1 MPDFEPIEI
10 EIALN
15 SPKALQEAA
24 KIEGAL
30 TGLDAAVSDTESRF
44 KAYVA
49 QKLRANGV
57 SVESIRLTDKE
68 VLAVKNYM
76 NAIQGLKTMMDQ
88 ATDPTQIGVYNF
100 KLTELQ
106 SKIDAIL
113 TKGAAQGLQNTNTTI
128 AQQGTTLQTTK
139 RQWDG
144 LGNSITQI
152 TRELPAFTFSAQT
165 GLLAI
170 SNNIPILADEINR
183 LKLRNQE
190 LVASGGTSVPIWQ
203 QVAKSFLS
211 WNTLLSVGVTLLTV
225 YGKEIVDWISNLV
238 SGKKAVDGLKARIST
253 LNKALEGSGFKKAY
267 TDIAELRIN
276 LDLARKSMYDSNA
289 VVKQYNESLGETS
302 KQAKN
307 LDDVEKGLIAGADD
321 YIKMMLYKAAA
332 TLALEEA
339 SKKAFLA
346 AQEAQKKEIEFINGK
361 DKLIAGAAATGGFSG
376 SMYGVAKFESE
387 TYTESLKED
396 GEKRKKL
403 RLEEIK
409 QEEDLQLSIAATF
422 SQQAATAAEALK
434 KKLGRKTPKITT
446 SEEESDYKKL
456 LEKLTELDKEYSRKQ
471 LTKDAEELQAL
482 RDKFDKIRT
491 LITAFNANPKNK
503 VKIPIDGLNALEKE
517 AEKALTYRQDT
528 AKLETQL
535 DQEKEVYAAY
545 EAFKTQVGM
554 EAAEERYGALLN
566 GFQNY
571 GERLKDE
578 YAKLQES
585 LSTKPEEDITG
596 PETERLNLLDGK
608 IKAFEQNQNAASQK
622 RFADAYNAAIT
633 YQETLVQI
641 EADYNA
647 KVLELDKISNAKLR
661 AAKIAELTRTKQQ
674 VLDALNAEA
683 YERAT
688 IFENL
693 STNLMGIS
701 RRELD
706 NRIKSIEEYLSIAKG
721 SITEEQRAYVK
732 AELEKAKA
740 IKASTN
746 VGVEEKALIERKAA
760 LVKRI
765 ADLQAKGVVNVSDE
779 VAELEKVNGELSEIL
794 AKKLNTI
801 SNIAGELGSSFNE
814 LGAALKNYDEGL
826 GDTIET
832 MGELINVVGDAAA
845 AGASFA
851 AGDVVG
857 GITSSIKA
865 ITGIL
870 NIGAKARES
879 ERKALEEIKKYQD
892 EIFASQL
899 SYNAA
904 LRTRISD
911 EIKLNDL
918 YKSRVENIKEEIAAN
933 KEKYASAVKDQ
944 NEAFKKLLNAQT
956 VVDKKTEKYGGFL
969 GIGRKTRVKE
979 IKQSV
984 AELLGIGTY
993 VEKTLNKGKGILEK
1007 TITIF
1012 EPGTIEYTDE
1022 LFEKLEKINAD
1033 KPLTGDAKTAYE
1045 QLKQLRDEYGSIE
1058 DAQRELQK
1066 QLVDAVTGTTAQALA
1081 DSIKEGILSGK
1092 KTFADFADD
1101 IEGFLRNAI
1110 IAGMSSKIIEPE
1122 MQKLQDQLYSFLGD
1136 GILTADEKQQFQDMY
1151 LRIAEEANAYLDLI
1165 NQAGINVGT
1174 TATDANSLAGAVKGI
1189 TADQAD
1195 LLAGQFGGLRL
1206 TQLETNQILRANFSA
1221 QLADTGKQV
1230 ALQIDIEKNTR
1241 RTADNTEYL
1250 KGIDQTLKDIQT
1262 DKASKANGI

>member
-144 LGNSITQI
+144 LGNSINQI

-190 LVASGGTSVPIWQ
+190 LVASGGTSVPIWK

-225 YGKEIVDWISNLV
+225 YGKEIFSWIGSLFK
-238 SGKKAVDGLKARIST
+238 GKAAIDALKASQSA
-253 LNKALEGSGFKKAY
+253 LNTALKSGSYQKVIGDVIQLSSYVK
-267 TDIAELRIN
+267 
-276 LDLARKSMYDSNA
+276 LARKEFIDKEV
-289 VVKQYNESLGETS
+289 VVKKYNDTIGKASGEV
-302 KQAKN
+302 KN
-307 LDDVEKGLIAGADD
+307 LQEVEQGLIDKAPA
-321 YIKMMLYKAAA
+321 YVEAMLYKAAA
-332 TLALEEA
+332 EVAQAEAATKLAESRKKQQEIEDEIIKIKDKKDTRGFGGYNPTVSGSVNVSSLQKDSEIRAENKKLEELLQE
-339 SKKAFLA
+339 KAEIVKSSNNVVNSLNEEA
-346 AQEAQKKEIEFINGK
+346 ARIAKDAGLKIFGDPEVDKQNKE
-361 DKLIAGAAATGGFSG
+361 
-376 SMYGVAKFESE
+376 
-387 TYTESLKED
+387 
-396 GEKRKKL
+396 
-403 RLEEIK
+403 
-409 QEEDLQLSIAATF
+409 
-422 SQQAATAAEALK
+422 
-434 KKLGRKTPKITT
+434 KTV
-446 SEEESDYKKL
+446 SDYQTL
-456 LEKLTELDKEYSRKQ
+456 LDKLTELDKEYSRKQ
-471 LTKDAEELQAL
+471 LTKDEEELQAL
-482 RDKFDKIRT
+482 KDKFDKIRT

-571 GERLKDE
+571 GERLKAE
-578 YAKLQES
+578 YAKLEAS
-585 LSTKPEEDITG
+585 LATKPQAEVTG
-596 PETERLNLLDGK
+596 PEAERLSLLQGK
-608 IKAFEQNQNAASQK
+608 IAEFEQNQNAASQK

-661 AAKIAELTRTKQQ
+661 AAKIAELIRTKQQ

-779 VAELEKVNGELSEIL
+779 VAELEKVNGELQGIL
-794 AKKLNTI
+794 SKKLGHL
-801 SNIAGELGSSFNE
+801 SNIAGELGSSFTE
-814 LGAALKNYDEGL
+814 LGGALKNYDEGL

-879 ERKALEEIKKYQD
+879 ERKALEEIKKYHD

-969 GIGRKTRVKE
+969 GIGRKTRVNE
-979 IKQSV
+979 IKQTV
-984 AELLGIGTY
+984 AELLGIGQY
-993 VEKTLNKGKGILEK
+993 VEKKLFAGSVFERTLKV
-1007 TITIF
+1007 F

-1022 LFEKLEKINAD
+1022 LFEKLEKINAE

-1058 DAQRELQK
+1058 EAQRELQK